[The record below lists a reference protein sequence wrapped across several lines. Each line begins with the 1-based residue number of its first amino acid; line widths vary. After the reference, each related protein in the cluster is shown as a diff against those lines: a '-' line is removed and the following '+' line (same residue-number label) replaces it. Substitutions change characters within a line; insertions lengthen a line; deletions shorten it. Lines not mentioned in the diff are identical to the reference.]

1 MLEAGAK
8 VPDLTVQDDQ
18 GNEVR
23 LRDLEGTSY
32 ILYFYPKDDTLG

>member
-23 LRDLEGTSY
+23 LRDLKTRY
-32 ILYFYPKDDTLG
+32 ILYAYPADDTPG